1 MRNTDI
7 MKEQME
13 NQNMDSSQEQ
23 EIDLIELIKRM
34 WVNRKLILKV
44 TGVCFVL
51 GLLIALFSSKA
62 YTAGCDFVPQTSS
75 STSTSRM
82 SSLAAL
88 AGINLNQ
95 MDDVK
100 ALSPYVYENILNSTT
115 FRKELMHT
123 KLSYE
128 KADRPV
134 SFYEYNTSDEF
145 NKPGVGKIVMK
156 YTIGLPFVI
165 LKAIRGEQ
173 PEPDYSALAT
183 EGNGSASKIETM
195 TKEEYECNKIL
206 SECLSMNL
214 DDKNGYLSLT
224 VTMPEAIAAAEMAE
238 ATVTLLQKYI
248 TEFKIEK
255 VQSNLDFVQERY
267 NEAKAEFEDIQ
278 DRRARFR
285 DANLNTTKYSARTQL
300 EKLDAEYTL
309 ALNLYSELAS
319 KLEQAKINVKETTP
333 ILTVINPVTV
343 PLQKSKPRRAMILF
357 GWTFFGIVLGM
368 GAVLVLPS
376 VAEITGSKRL
386 KGIVKEGVDESADS
400 VN

>member
-1 MRNTDI
+1 

-13 NQNMDSSQEQ
+13 NQNIESSQEQ
-23 EIDLIELIKRM
+23 EIDLVELIKRM

-44 TGVCFVL
+44 TGVCFAL
-51 GLLIALFSSKA
+51 GLLIALFSPKA
-62 YTAGCDFVPQTSS
+62 YTAGCDVVPQTSS

-88 AGINLNQ
+88 TGINLNQ
-95 MDDVK
+95 MDEVK
-100 ALSPYVYENILNSTT
+100 ALSPYVYENILNSAT
-115 FRKELMHT
+115 FRKELMQT
-123 KLSYE
+123 KLNYE

-134 SFYEYNTSDEF
+134 SFYEYNTSEEF

-214 DDKNGYLSLT
+214 DDKNGYLSIS
-224 VTMPEAIAAAEMAE
+224 VTMPEAIVAAEMAE

-285 DANLNTTKYSARTQL
+285 DANQNTTRYSARTQL

-309 ALNLYSELAS
+309 AMNLYSELATQ
-319 KLEQAKINVKETTP
+319 LEQAKINVKETTP

-376 VAEITGSKRL
+376 VADITGNKSL
-386 KGIVKEGVDESADS
+386 KGVVKGLEAE
-400 VN
+400 

>member
-1 MRNTDI
+1 MNEQIDNRNTSI
-7 MKEQME
+7 PE
-13 NQNMDSSQEQ
+13 EQ
-23 EIDLIELIKRM
+23 EIDLVELIQRM

-44 TGVCFVL
+44 TGVFFAL
-51 GLLIALFSSKA
+51 GLLVALFSAKA
-62 YTAGCDFVPQTSS
+62 YTAGCDVVPQTSS
-75 STSTSRM
+75 SSSASKM

-95 MDDVK
+95 MQDVK
-100 ALSPYVYENILNSTT
+100 TLSPYVYENILNSTT

-123 KLSYE
+123 KLNYE

-134 SFYEYNTSDEF
+134 SFYEYNTSEEF
-145 NKPGVGKIVMK
+145 NKPGIGKILMK

-165 LKAIRGEQ
+165 LNAIRGEQ
-173 PEPDYSALAT
+173 PEPDYSSVAS
-183 EGNGSASKIETM
+183 EGGDAAKIETM

-206 SECLSMNL
+206 SQCVSMTL
-214 DDKNGYLSLT
+214 DDKNGYLSIS
-224 VTMPEAIAAAEMAE
+224 VTMPEAVAAAQMAQ

-267 NEAKAEFEDIQ
+267 DEAKANFEDIQ

-285 DANLNTTKYSARTQL
+285 DANQNTTKYSARTQL

-309 ALNLYSELAS
+309 AMNLYSELATQ
-319 KLEQAKINVKETTP
+319 LEQAKINVKETTP
-333 ILTVINPVTV
+333 ILTVINPVTI
-343 PLQKSKPRRAMILF
+343 PLQKSKPRRALILF
-357 GWTFFGIVLGM
+357 GWTFFGVVLGM

-376 VAEITGSKRL
+376 VAEITGSERL
-386 KGIVKEGVDESADS
+386 KRVVKVVPSEGQNAAKA
-400 VN
+400 

>member
-1 MRNTDI
+1 
-7 MKEQME
+7 ME
-13 NQNMDSSQEQ
+13 NQNIESSQEQ
-23 EIDLIELIKRM
+23 EIDLVELIKRM

-44 TGVCFVL
+44 TGVCFAL
-51 GLLIALFSSKA
+51 GLLIALFSPKA
-62 YTAGCDFVPQTSS
+62 YTAGCDVVPQTSS

-100 ALSPYVYENILNSTT
+100 ALSPYVYENILNSAT
-115 FRKELMHT
+115 FRKELMQT
-123 KLSYE
+123 KLNYE

-134 SFYEYNTSDEF
+134 SFYEYNTSEEF

-173 PEPDYSALAT
+173 PEPDYSSLAT

-214 DDKNGYLSLT
+214 DDKNGYLSIS

-376 VAEITGSKRL
+376 VAEITGSTRL
-386 KGIVKEGVDESADS
+386 KNIVKGSADETAGS

>member
-1 MRNTDI
+1 
-7 MKEQME
+7 
-13 NQNMDSSQEQ
+13 
-23 EIDLIELIKRM
+23 
-34 WVNRKLILKV
+34 
-44 TGVCFVL
+44 
-51 GLLIALFSSKA
+51 
-62 YTAGCDFVPQTSS
+62 
-75 STSTSRM
+75 
-82 SSLAAL
+82 
-88 AGINLNQ
+88 
-95 MDDVK
+95 
-100 ALSPYVYENILNSTT
+100 
-115 FRKELMHT
+115 
-123 KLSYE
+123 
-128 KADRPV
+128 
-134 SFYEYNTSDEF
+134 
-145 NKPGVGKIVMK
+145 
-156 YTIGLPFVI
+156 
-165 LKAIRGEQ
+165 
-173 PEPDYSALAT
+173 
-183 EGNGSASKIETM
+183 M
-195 TKEEYECNKIL
+195 T
-206 SECLSMNL
+206 L

-224 VTMPEAIAAAEMAE
+224 VTMPEAIAAAELAE

>member
-1 MRNTDI
+1 
-7 MKEQME
+7 ME
-13 NQNMDSSQEQ
+13 NQNIESSQEQ
-23 EIDLIELIKRM
+23 EIDLVELIKRM

-44 TGVCFVL
+44 TGVCFAL
-51 GLLIALFSSKA
+51 GLLIALFSPKA
-62 YTAGCDFVPQTSS
+62 YTAGCDVVPQTSS

-88 AGINLNQ
+88 AGINLSQ

-214 DDKNGYLSLT
+214 DDKNGYLSIS

-255 VQSNLDFVQERY
+255 MQSNLDFVQERY

>member
-1 MRNTDI
+1 MG
-7 MKEQME
+7 
-13 NQNMDSSQEQ
+13 NQNIDSSQEQ

-34 WVNRKLILKV
+34 WVNRRLILKV

-75 STSTSRM
+75 SSTSRM

-95 MDDVK
+95 MDEVK
-100 ALSPYVYENILNSTT
+100 ALSPYVYENILNSAT
-115 FRKELMHT
+115 FRKELMQT
-123 KLSYE
+123 KLNYE

-134 SFYEYNTSDEF
+134 SFYEYNTSEEF

-214 DDKNGYLSLT
+214 DDKNGYLSIS
-224 VTMPEAIAAAEMAE
+224 VTMPEAIVAAEMAE

>member
-7 MKEQME
+7 MKEQIE
-13 NQNMDSSQEQ
+13 YQNMESSQEQ

-44 TGVCFVL
+44 TGVCFVF

-100 ALSPYVYENILNSTT
+100 ALSPYVYENILNSAT
-115 FRKELMHT
+115 FRKELMQT
-123 KLSYE
+123 KLNYE

-134 SFYEYNTSDEF
+134 SFYEYNTSEEF

-214 DDKNGYLSLT
+214 DDKNGYLSIS
-224 VTMPEAIAAAEMAE
+224 VTMPEAIVAAEMAE

-267 NEAKAEFEDIQ
+267 NEAKAEFEDVQ
-278 DRRARFR
+278 ERRARFR
-285 DANLNTTKYSARTQL
+285 DANLNTAKYSARTQL

-386 KGIVKEGVDESADS
+386 KGIVKGSADETAGS

>member
-1 MRNTDI
+1 MRNKDI

-13 NQNMDSSQEQ
+13 NQNMESSQEQ

-95 MDDVK
+95 MDEVK
-100 ALSPYVYENILNSTT
+100 ALSPYVYENILNSAA
-115 FRKELMHT
+115 FRKELMQT

-145 NKPGVGKIVMK
+145 NKLSFGKILKK
-156 YTIGLPFVI
+156 YTIGLPFLI
-165 LKAIRGEQ
+165 LNAIRGEQ
-173 PEPDYSALAT
+173 PEPDYSALAS
-183 EGNGSASKIETM
+183 EGEGAKIVTL
-195 TKEEYECNKIL
+195 TKDEYECNKLL
-206 SECLSMNL
+206 SECISLTL
-214 DDKNGYLSLT
+214 DDKNGYLTLT
-224 VTMPEAIAAAEMAE
+224 VTMPEAIVAAEMAE
-238 ATVTLLQKYI
+238 AAVTLLQKYI

>member
-1 MRNTDI
+1 M
-7 MKEQME
+7 
-13 NQNMDSSQEQ
+13 
-23 EIDLIELIKRM
+23 
-34 WVNRKLILKV
+34 
-44 TGVCFVL
+44 
-51 GLLIALFSSKA
+51 
-62 YTAGCDFVPQTSS
+62 
-75 STSTSRM
+75 
-82 SSLAAL
+82 
-88 AGINLNQ
+88 
-95 MDDVK
+95 
-100 ALSPYVYENILNSTT
+100 
-115 FRKELMHT
+115 
-123 KLSYE
+123 
-128 KADRPV
+128 
-134 SFYEYNTSDEF
+134 
-145 NKPGVGKIVMK
+145 
-156 YTIGLPFVI
+156 
-165 LKAIRGEQ
+165 
-173 PEPDYSALAT
+173 AT

-214 DDKNGYLSLT
+214 DDKNGYLSIS

>member
-1 MRNTDI
+1 
-7 MKEQME
+7 MKEQIE
-13 NQNMDSSQEQ
+13 YQNMESSQEQ

-44 TGVCFVL
+44 TGVCFVF

-100 ALSPYVYENILNSTT
+100 ALSPYVYENILNSAT
-115 FRKELMHT
+115 FRKELMQT
-123 KLSYE
+123 KLNYE

-134 SFYEYNTSDEF
+134 SFYEYNTSEEF

-214 DDKNGYLSLT
+214 DDKNGYLSIS
-224 VTMPEAIAAAEMAE
+224 VTMPEAIVAAEMAE

-267 NEAKAEFEDIQ
+267 NEAKAEFEDVQ
-278 DRRARFR
+278 ERRARFR
-285 DANLNTTKYSARTQL
+285 DANLNTAKYSARTQL

-376 VAEITGSKRL
+376 VAEITGSTRL
-386 KGIVKEGVDESADS
+386 KNIVKGSADETAGS

>member
-7 MKEQME
+7 MKEQIE
-13 NQNMDSSQEQ
+13 YQNMESSLEQ

-34 WVNRKLILKV
+34 WVNRRLILKV

-75 STSTSRM
+75 SSTSRM

-88 AGINLNQ
+88 ADINLNQ
-95 MDDVK
+95 MDEVK
-100 ALSPYVYENILNSTT
+100 ALSPYVYENILNSAT
-115 FRKELMHT
+115 FRKELMQT
-123 KLSYE
+123 KLNYE

-134 SFYEYNTSDEF
+134 SFYEYNTSEEF

-214 DDKNGYLSLT
+214 DDKNGYLSIS

-300 EKLDAEYTL
+300 ETLDAEYTL